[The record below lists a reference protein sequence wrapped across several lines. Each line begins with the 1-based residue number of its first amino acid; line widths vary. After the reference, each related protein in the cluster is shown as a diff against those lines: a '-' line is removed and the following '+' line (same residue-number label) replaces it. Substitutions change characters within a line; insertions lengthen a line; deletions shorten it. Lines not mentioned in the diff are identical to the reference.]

1 MLLWMGEAETAGE
14 AIRIVSRSAGGKSG
28 GVQERITSRVIIIEQ
43 TFCVKSMWLHG
54 LHWLLCLLFCQ
65 H

>member
-1 MLLWMGEAETAGE
+1 MLLWMGEAEAAWE
-14 AIRIVSRSAGGKSG
+14 PIRSAGGRSG